1 MKKSIIALSVVSL
14 FLANSSFAE
23 DEYDYIPGPLPE
35 QIADLG
41 DDDRDGVINERDR
54 CISTPRGA
62 DVDNWGCESQMT
74 SSQNMSLKIL
84 FANDSSEIDPVF
96 LAEIRAM
103 AQFLKVYP
111 ETSIE
116 IQGFASRVGSYEHNI
131 KLSEA
136 RANKV
141 RSALIQLG
149 ITPERATI
157 IGFGDQVVERE
168 GQSEVDH
175 ALNRR
180 VTATVVGYDES
191 LVREWTIFTKRAR

>member
-1 MKKSIIALSVVSL
+1 MKKSLITLSVLSL
-14 FLANSSFAE
+14 LLTSSSFAG
-23 DEYDYIPGPLPE
+23 DEYDYIPGAMPE

-41 DDDRDGVINERDR
+41 DDDKDGVINERDR

-62 DVDNWGCESQMT
+62 EVDNWGCESQVT

-84 FANDSSEIDPVF
+84 FANDSSEINPVF
-96 LAEIRAM
+96 LAEIKSM
-103 AQFLKVYP
+103 SQFLKVYP

-136 RANKV
+136 RAEKV
-141 RSALIQLG
+141 RRALIQLG
-149 ITPERATI
+149 IAPSRVTI
-157 IGFGDQVVERE
+157 VGYGDQVVERE

-175 ALNRR
+175 AINRR